1 MGRWLARPLLR
12 DDTRHPSAPAGAL
25 SFATASADSTAKLW
39 AADGTEVF
47 SLTGHASRLARLAF
61 HPMGR
66 HLGTASYDHTW
77 RLWDVERGE
86 CLLEQEGHSR
96 PVYTV
101 AFQVRRPAATRA
113 GPAGGKPSGARSARA
128 VLFSPGLKR
137 RAGARSRRGGPAAAR
152 ARGRTALA
160 DGVWRPA
167 ALFSLRQPSLC
178 ARRALR
184 GAEHVPPRGT
194 SPSTANLRP
203 SRPPPPEPSPTQNDG
218 ALAASGGLDVVGR
231 LWDVRTGRNVLT
243 LEGHI
248 KPILSMD
255 FSPNG
260 YLLATG
266 SMDNTARIYDLRKRD
281 VLAVLPGHT
290 SLVSRVRF
298 EPTAGSYLLTCGY
311 DRASRLWAAPT
322 FRLTKTLL
330 GHEDKVMDGD
340 VCPGEANAL
349 ITSGYDRTIKVFG
362 LDPSDAPMEEA

>member
-1 MGRWLARPLLR
+1 M
-12 DDTRHPSAPAGAL
+12 
-25 SFATASADSTAKLW
+25 
-39 AADGTEVF
+39 
-47 SLTGHASRLARLAF
+47 
-61 HPMGR
+61 
-66 HLGTASYDHTW
+66 
-77 RLWDVERGE
+77 
-86 CLLEQEGHSR
+86 
-96 PVYTV
+96 
-101 AFQVRRPAATRA
+101 
-113 GPAGGKPSGARSARA
+113 
-128 VLFSPGLKR
+128 
-137 RAGARSRRGGPAAAR
+137 
-152 ARGRTALA
+152 
-160 DGVWRPA
+160 
-167 ALFSLRQPSLC
+167 
-178 ARRALR
+178 
-184 GAEHVPPRGT
+184 
-194 SPSTANLRP
+194 
-203 SRPPPPEPSPTQNDG
+203 
-218 ALAASGGLDVVGR
+218 VGR